1 LVTQLGGKL
10 ETMSDVELRAWLEER
25 GRRFAPFRSFVIS
38 NEEPLRKIAAS
49 TGELKWMLRYIDF
62 SSLIRTGYVYRNG
75 EEHLLTDMGREALA
89 QPGVYPRVDAPPAPE
104 AAN

>member
-62 SSLIRTGYVYRNG
+62 SSSGNNDLEGG
-75 EEHLLTDMGREALA
+75 QHALA
-89 QPGVYPRVDAPPAPE
+89 RV
-104 AAN
+104 AAGALRLPHPDWADCPLCLGQGAC